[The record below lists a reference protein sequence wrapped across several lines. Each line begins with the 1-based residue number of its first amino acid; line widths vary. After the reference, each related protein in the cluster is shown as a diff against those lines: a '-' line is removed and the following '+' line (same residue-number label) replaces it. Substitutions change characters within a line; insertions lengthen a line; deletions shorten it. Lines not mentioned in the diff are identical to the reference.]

1 MNQQIRQKL
10 ADFDERFGVAER
22 TEKLRRWFPFMFFV
36 GGFLFDVLTLGRMV
50 TTTDLIVVAGY
61 AVGVAVCLVVRSRP
75 LSETV
80 HRRLGFALH
89 FCLGSLFSA
98 LVVVYFKSAGEWYTV
113 LTVLALFGAMVWNEF
128 AEWGESQLHL
138 LWAIYGV
145 SLVMLFNFIVPHLT
159 KSISAWWFYLSSAL
173 GIALIYGLAA
183 LAKQPPRTLRAAT
196 AAAAAVV
203 VLYLLGWVP
212 PVPLVMK
219 SSVVGTSFEKQDG
232 EYTCEVDE
240 QHWLVDAG
248 IAEPTIQW
256 RQGEAVAALTAI
268 FAPDAVEAPMEHR
281 WFREVDGE
289 WSQTDTI
296 PFKMRG
302 GRKNGWR
309 MWSTKRHLAPG
320 RWRVATALDD
330 GVVLGYQTFWIQESS
345 NDDELDR
352 RRQAL

>member
-1 MNQQIRQKL
+1 
-10 ADFDERFGVAER
+10 
-22 TEKLRRWFPFMFFV
+22 
-36 GGFLFDVLTLGRMV
+36 
-50 TTTDLIVVAGY
+50 
-61 AVGVAVCLVVRSRP
+61 
-75 LSETV
+75 
-80 HRRLGFALH
+80 
-89 FCLGSLFSA
+89 
-98 LVVVYFKSAGEWYTV
+98 
-113 LTVLALFGAMVWNEF
+113 
-128 AEWGESQLHL
+128 
-138 LWAIYGV
+138 
-145 SLVMLFNFIVPHLT
+145 
-159 KSISAWWFYLSSAL
+159 SISAWWFYLSSAL

-302 GRKNGWR
+302 GRNNGWR